1 MKLIKNT
8 TAEKLRGGFYT
19 PEPIAAFI
27 LKWGING
34 SSDYKILE
42 PSCGDGVFLEQLK
55 ENNHKFK
62 SITAIEFDDVEADK
76 ANKIKLNNKNV
87 INTDFHL
94 YCNETTQRFDLVVG
108 NPPYIRY
115 QYFHEEQQ
123 NEAIK
128 VFNRA
133 KLKYSKLTNA
143 WVSFVV
149 GSSLLLK
156 EKGKIGFVIPAE
168 LLQVSYAQQ
177 LRKYLAQ
184 FYNKINIISFEKL
197 VFPGIQQEVVL
208 LLCDKN
214 GSNSHL
220 IEHLELKDAS
230 ELSRLDVNK
239 LNSPMKKIDFRSN
252 KWTYYFLDQ
261 EEIDF
266 LENIATKRKIPTIG
280 DYSNVEV
287 GITTGAN
294 DYFTVPLQVIED
306 YDLKEYAKPLVGRS
320 VQVNSVIFTEKDW
333 MLNRRNNVKAHLLI
347 FPEKDKINGHKGLNS
362 YIHRGE
368 LIGVNKGYKTG
379 IRDDWFVIPS
389 IKLSDALFIRR
400 NNLYPRLILNEA
412 NAYTTDTMHR
422 VFIKNETNK
431 NAFIASFYNSLSL
444 AFSEIVGR
452 SYGGGVL
459 ELMPSETEKILLPY
473 KIKNAELL
481 VTIDKMMREKKSID
495 EILKITDIKILKEL
509 YNFTEKEILIANNIW
524 KKLSKRRINRKKI
537 QSSLE
542 INFNPNET

>member
-1 MKLIKNT
+1 MKLIKNAT
-8 TAEKLRGGFYT
+8 VEKLRGGFYT

-34 SSDYKILE
+34 SSDYEILE

-55 ENNHKFK
+55 EGNHKFK
-62 SITAIEFDDVEADK
+62 SVSAIEFDDIEAEK
-76 ANKIKLNNKNV
+76 AENIKLNNKNV

-94 YCNETTQRFDLVVG
+94 YCNETTQKFDLVVG

-115 QYFHEEQQ
+115 QYFQEEQQ

-177 LRKYLAQ
+177 LREFLAH

-197 VFPGIQQEVVL
+197 VFPDIQQEVVL
-208 LLCDKN
+208 LLCEKN
-214 GSNSHL
+214 GSDSHL
-220 IEHLELKDAS
+220 IEHLELRDAS
-230 ELSRLDVNK
+230 GLEKLDVNILK
-239 LNSPMKKIDFRSN
+239 SPSKKIDFKTN
-252 KWTYYFLDQ
+252 KWTYYFLEQ

-266 LENIATKRKIPTIG
+266 LENIVKKRKIPTIG
-280 DYSNVEV
+280 NYASVEV

-294 DYFTVPLQVIED
+294 DYFTVPLPVVEA
-306 YDLKEYAKPLVGRS
+306 YDLNEFAKPMVGRS
-320 VQVNSVIFTEKDW
+320 VQVNSVIFTENDW
-333 MLNRRNNVKAHLLI
+333 KLNKQTKAKAHLLV
-347 FPEKDKINGHKGLNS
+347 FPPKQTLNGHKGANS
-362 YIHRGE
+362 YIKMGE
-368 LIGVNKGYKTG
+368 SQGINKGYKTG

-400 NNLYPRLILNEA
+400 NNHYPRLILNEA

-422 VFIKNETNK
+422 VFMKKDTNK

-459 ELMPSETEKILLPY
+459 ELMPSEAGKILLPY
-473 KIKNAELL
+473 KTENDVLL
-481 VTIDKMMREKKSID
+481 ASIDQMMREKKNID
-495 EILKITDIKILKEL
+495 EILEITNKQILKDGFG
-509 YNFTEKEILIANNIW
+509 FTDKEIKLADNIW
-524 KKLSKRRINRKKI
+524 KKLSSRRLNRGK
-537 QSSLE
+537 
-542 INFNPNET
+542 

>member
-1 MKLIKNT
+1 MNCMKLIKNA

-34 SSDYKILE
+34 SSDYEILE

-55 ENNHKFK
+55 ENNHKFN
-62 SITAIEFDDVEADK
+62 SVTAIEFDEIEAEK
-76 ANKIKLNNKNV
+76 ADKIKLNNKTV

-94 YCNETTQRFDLVVG
+94 YCNETTSRFDLVVG

-115 QYFHEEQQ
+115 QYFQEEQK

-177 LRKYLAQ
+177 LREFLAH

-197 VFPGIQQEVVL
+197 VFPNIQQEVVL
-208 LLCDKN
+208 LLCEKN
-214 GSNSHL
+214 GSDSHL
-220 IEHLELKDAS
+220 IEHLELRDAS
-230 ELSRLDVNK
+230 YLEKLDVNRLK
-239 LNSPMKKIDFRSN
+239 SPTKKIDFKSN

-266 LENIATKRKIPTIG
+266 LENIASKRKVPIIG
-280 DYSNVEV
+280 KYANVEV

-294 DYFTVPLQVIED
+294 DYFTVPLPVVEA
-306 YDLKEYAKPLVGRS
+306 YDLNEYAKPMVGRS
-320 VQVNSVIFTEKDW
+320 VQVNSVIFTENDW
-333 MLNRRNNVKAHLLI
+333 KLNRQTKAKAHLLV
-347 FPEKDKINGHKGLNS
+347 FPPTQILNGHKGANS
-362 YIHRGE
+362 YIKMGE
-368 LIGVNKGYKTG
+368 SQGINKGYKTG

-422 VFIKNETNK
+422 VFMKKDTNK

-459 ELMPSETEKILLPY
+459 ELMPSEAGKILLPY
-473 KIKNAELL
+473 QIENADLL
-481 VTIDKMMREKKSID
+481 ATIDQMMREKKQID
-495 EILKITDIKILKEL
+495 EILEITNKQILKDGYGFTDI
-509 YNFTEKEILIANNIW
+509 EIKLADSIW
-524 KKLSKRRINRKKI
+524 KKLSARRLNRKK
-537 QSSLE
+537 
-542 INFNPNET
+542 

>member
-1 MKLIKNT
+1 MKLIKNA

-34 SSDYKILE
+34 SSDYEILE

-55 ENNHKFK
+55 ENNHKFN
-62 SITAIEFDDVEADK
+62 SVTAIEFDEIEAEK
-76 ANKIKLNNKNV
+76 ADKIKLNNKTV

-94 YCNETTQRFDLVVG
+94 YCNETTSRFDLVVG

-115 QYFHEEQQ
+115 QYFQEEQQ

-156 EKGKIGFVIPAE
+156 KKGKIGFVIPAE

-177 LRKYLAQ
+177 LREFLAH

-197 VFPGIQQEVVL
+197 VFPDIQQEVVL
-208 LLCDKN
+208 LLCEKN
-214 GSNSHL
+214 GSDSHL
-220 IEHLELKDAS
+220 IEHLELRDALDL
-230 ELSRLDVNK
+230 EKLDVNILK
-239 LNSPMKKIDFRSN
+239 SPSKKIDFKSN

-266 LENIATKRKIPTIG
+266 LENIATKRKVPTIG
-280 DYSNVEV
+280 KYANVEV

-294 DYFTVPLQVIED
+294 DYFTVPLPVVEA
-306 YDLKEYAKPLVGRS
+306 YDLNEYAKPMVGRS
-320 VQVNSVIFTEKDW
+320 VQVNSVIFTENDW
-333 MLNRRNNVKAHLLI
+333 KLNRQTKAKAHLLV
-347 FPEKDKINGHKGLNS
+347 FPPKQILNGHKGANS
-362 YIHRGE
+362 YIKMGE
-368 LIGVNKGYKTG
+368 SQGINKGYKTG

-400 NNLYPRLILNEA
+400 NNHYPRLILNEA

-422 VFIKNETNK
+422 VFMKKDTNK

-459 ELMPSETEKILLPY
+459 ELMPSEAGKILLPY
-473 KIKNAELL
+473 QVENVDLL
-481 VTIDKMMREKKSID
+481 ATIDQMMREKKQID
-495 EILKITDIKILKEL
+495 EILEITNKQILKDG
-509 YNFTEKEILIANNIW
+509 YGFTDKEINLADSIW
-524 KKLSKRRINRKKI
+524 KKLSARRLNRSKTK
-537 QSSLE
+537 
-542 INFNPNET
+542 NND

>member
-1 MKLIKNT
+1 MKLIENA

-34 SSDYKILE
+34 STYYDILE
-42 PSCGDGVFLEQLK
+42 PSCGDGVFLKKLK
-55 ENNHKFK
+55 EDDHKFK
-62 SITAIEFDDVEADK
+62 SITAIEFDNVEAEK
-76 ANKIKLNNKNV
+76 AEKIKLQNKLV
-87 INTDFHL
+87 ISTDFHL
-94 YCNETTQRFDLVVG
+94 YCNETAERFDLVVG

-115 QYFHEEQQ
+115 QYFQEEQQ

-177 LRKYLAQ
+177 LREFLAH

-197 VFPGIQQEVVL
+197 VFPDIQQEVVL
-208 LLCDKN
+208 LLCEKN
-214 GSNSHL
+214 GGDSHL
-220 IEHLELKDAS
+220 IEHLELRDAS
-230 ELSRLDVNK
+230 DLEKLDINK
-239 LNSPMKKIDFRSN
+239 LKSPSKKIDFKSN
-252 KWTYYFLDQ
+252 KWTYYFLAQ
-261 EEIDF
+261 EEINF
-266 LENIATKRKIPTIG
+266 LENIAVTRKVPTIER
-280 DYSNVEV
+280 YANVEV
-287 GITTGAN
+287 GITTGSN
-294 DYFTVPLQVIED
+294 DYFTVPLPVVD
-306 YDLKEYAKPLVGRS
+306 AYDLEEYAKPMVGRS
-320 VQVNSVIFTEKDW
+320 VQVNSVIFTNEDW
-333 MLNRRNNVKAHLLI
+333 QLNRQAKAKAHLLV
-347 FPEKDKINGHKGLNS
+347 FPAKEKINGHKGANS
-362 YIHRGE
+362 YIKMGE
-368 LIGVNKGYKTG
+368 SMGINKGYKTG

-389 IKLSDALFIRR
+389 IKLSEALFIRR

-422 VFIKNETNK
+422 VFIKKAANK

-459 ELMPSETEKILLPY
+459 ELMPSEAGKILLPY
-473 KIKNAELL
+473 SVENADLL
-481 VTIDKMMREKKSID
+481 STIDILMREKKSID
-495 EILKITDIKILKEL
+495 DILKITNEQILKNG
-509 YNFTEKEILIANNIW
+509 YGFTDKEIKLADNIW
-524 KKLSKRRINRKKI
+524 KKLSARRLNRSKI
-537 QSSLE
+537 
-542 INFNPNET
+542 

>member
-1 MKLIKNT
+1 MKLIKN
-8 TAEKLRGGFYT
+8 ASAKKLRGGFYT

-34 SSDYKILE
+34 KSNFEILE
-42 PSCGDGVFLEQLK
+42 PSCGDGVFIEQLK

-62 SITAIEFDDVEADK
+62 SVTAVEFDETEAEK
-76 ANKIKLNNKNV
+76 ANRIKLNNKTI

-94 YCNETTQRFDLVVG
+94 YCNNTTQKFDLVVG

-115 QYFHEEQQ
+115 QYFQEEQQ

-128 VFNRA
+128 VFKRA

-177 LRKYLAQ
+177 LREFLAH

-197 VFPGIQQEVVL
+197 VFPDIQQEVVL
-208 LLCDKN
+208 LLCEKN

-230 ELSRLDVNK
+230 ELKNLDVNILK
-239 LNSPMKKIDFRSN
+239 SPSKKIDFKSN
-252 KWTYYFLDQ
+252 KWTYYFLEQ

-266 LENIATKRKIPTIG
+266 LENIAKKRNIPVI
-280 DYSNVEV
+280 SNYADIEV

-294 DYFTVPLQVIED
+294 NYFTVPLPIVET
-306 YDLKEYAKPLVGRS
+306 YDLTEYAKPMVGRS
-320 VQVNSVIFTEKDW
+320 VQVNSIIFTEQDW
-333 MLNRRNNVKAHLLI
+333 QINRQTKAKAHLLV
-347 FPEKDKINGHKGLNS
+347 FPPKEKINGHKGANS
-362 YIHRGE
+362 YIRMGE
-368 LIGVNKGYKTG
+368 SMGVNKGYKTG

-400 NNLYPRLILNEA
+400 NNLYPRLILNQA
-412 NAYTTDTMHR
+412 KAYTTDTMHR
-422 VFIKNETNK
+422 VFMKKNMDK

-459 ELMPSETEKILLPY
+459 ELMPSEAGKILLPY
-473 KIKNAELL
+473 NIENADLL
-481 VTIDKMMREKKSID
+481 ASIDKMMREKKSID
-495 EILKITDIKILKEL
+495 EILKITNKQILNDG
-509 YNFTEKEILIANNIW
+509 YGFTDKEIKLADSIW
-524 KKLSKRRINRKKI
+524 KKLSARRLNRNK
-537 QSSLE
+537 
-542 INFNPNET
+542 